1 MVGPNLQSRRQPNHV
16 LGKDNRNADHWNQS
30 IALFVLSFSFSE
42 HAVWT
47 GAESLYSH
55 HVLSTSNGPES
66 EYRQLVNR
74 ANKLRKMI
82 RQYEKGE
89 LEFEPDSP
97 IDILVWQ
104 LKTMDEYIYILKR
117 RASYEKITL

>member
-1 MVGPNLQSRRQPNHV
+1 MTLDKTVELMLSDDY
-16 LGKDNRNADHWNQS
+16 KDRFEA
-30 IALFVLSFSFSE
+30 
-42 HAVWT
+42 
-47 GAESLYSH
+47 
-55 HVLSTSNGPES
+55 

-82 RQYEKGE
+82 RQYENGE
-89 LEFEPDSP
+89 LEFEPESP

>member
-1 MVGPNLQSRRQPNHV
+1 MTLDKTVDLMLSDDY
-16 LGKDNRNADHWNQS
+16 KDRFEA
-30 IALFVLSFSFSE
+30 
-42 HAVWT
+42 
-47 GAESLYSH
+47 
-55 HVLSTSNGPES
+55 

-89 LEFEPDSP
+89 LDFEPECP

>member
-1 MVGPNLQSRRQPNHV
+1 MTLDKTVELMLSDDY
-16 LGKDNRNADHWNQS
+16 KDRFEA
-30 IALFVLSFSFSE
+30 
-42 HAVWT
+42 
-47 GAESLYSH
+47 
-55 HVLSTSNGPES
+55 

-117 RASYEKITL
+117 RASYEKIAL

>member
-1 MVGPNLQSRRQPNHV
+1 MTLDKTVDLMLSDDY
-16 LGKDNRNADHWNQS
+16 KDRFEA
-30 IALFVLSFSFSE
+30 
-42 HAVWT
+42 
-47 GAESLYSH
+47 
-55 HVLSTSNGPES
+55 

-89 LEFEPDSP
+89 LDFDPDSP

>member
-1 MVGPNLQSRRQPNHV
+1 MTLDKTVDLMLSDDY
-16 LGKDNRNADHWNQS
+16 KDRFEA
-30 IALFVLSFSFSE
+30 
-42 HAVWT
+42 
-47 GAESLYSH
+47 
-55 HVLSTSNGPES
+55 

-89 LEFEPDSP
+89 LDFDPEPP

-117 RASYEKITL
+117 RASYEKIAL

>member
-1 MVGPNLQSRRQPNHV
+1 MTLDKTVELMLSDDY
-16 LGKDNRNADHWNQS
+16 KDRFEA
-30 IALFVLSFSFSE
+30 
-42 HAVWT
+42 
-47 GAESLYSH
+47 
-55 HVLSTSNGPES
+55 

-82 RQYEKGE
+82 RQYENGE

-117 RASYEKITL
+117 RASYEKIAL

>member
-1 MVGPNLQSRRQPNHV
+1 MTLDKTVELMLSDDY
-16 LGKDNRNADHWNQS
+16 KDRFEA
-30 IALFVLSFSFSE
+30 
-42 HAVWT
+42 
-47 GAESLYSH
+47 
-55 HVLSTSNGPES
+55 

-89 LEFEPDSP
+89 LDFEPESP

-117 RASYEKITL
+117 RASYEKIAL

>member
-1 MVGPNLQSRRQPNHV
+1 MTLDKTVDLMLSDDY
-16 LGKDNRNADHWNQS
+16 KDRFEA
-30 IALFVLSFSFSE
+30 
-42 HAVWT
+42 
-47 GAESLYSH
+47 
-55 HVLSTSNGPES
+55 

-89 LEFEPDSP
+89 PESP

-117 RASYEKITL
+117 RAFYEKITL

>member
-1 MVGPNLQSRRQPNHV
+1 MTLDKTVELMLSDDY
-16 LGKDNRNADHWNQS
+16 KDRFEA
-30 IALFVLSFSFSE
+30 
-42 HAVWT
+42 
-47 GAESLYSH
+47 
-55 HVLSTSNGPES
+55 

-89 LEFEPDSP
+89 LEFDPESP

>member
-1 MVGPNLQSRRQPNHV
+1 MTLDKTVDLMLSDDY
-16 LGKDNRNADHWNQS
+16 KDRFEA
-30 IALFVLSFSFSE
+30 
-42 HAVWT
+42 
-47 GAESLYSH
+47 
-55 HVLSTSNGPES
+55 

>member
-1 MVGPNLQSRRQPNHV
+1 MTLDKTVDLMLSDDY
-16 LGKDNRNADHWNQS
+16 KDRFEA
-30 IALFVLSFSFSE
+30 
-42 HAVWT
+42 
-47 GAESLYSH
+47 
-55 HVLSTSNGPES
+55 

-89 LEFEPDSP
+89 LDFDPESP

>member
-1 MVGPNLQSRRQPNHV
+1 MTLDKTVDLMLSDDY
-16 LGKDNRNADHWNQS
+16 KDRFEA
-30 IALFVLSFSFSE
+30 
-42 HAVWT
+42 
-47 GAESLYSH
+47 
-55 HVLSTSNGPES
+55 

-89 LEFEPDSP
+89 LDFEPDSP

>member
-1 MVGPNLQSRRQPNHV
+1 MTLDKTVELMLSDDY
-16 LGKDNRNADHWNQS
+16 KDRFEA
-30 IALFVLSFSFSE
+30 
-42 HAVWT
+42 
-47 GAESLYSH
+47 
-55 HVLSTSNGPES
+55 

-89 LEFEPDSP
+89 LEFDPESP

-117 RASYEKITL
+117 RASYEKIAL

>member
-1 MVGPNLQSRRQPNHV
+1 MTLDKTVELMLSDDY
-16 LGKDNRNADHWNQS
+16 KDRFEA
-30 IALFVLSFSFSE
+30 
-42 HAVWT
+42 
-47 GAESLYSH
+47 
-55 HVLSTSNGPES
+55 

-89 LEFEPDSP
+89 LDFEPDSP

-104 LKTMDEYIYILKR
+104 LKTMDEYVYILKR
-117 RASYEKITL
+117 RASYEKIAL

>member
-1 MVGPNLQSRRQPNHV
+1 MTLDKTVDLMLSDDY
-16 LGKDNRNADHWNQS
+16 KDRFEA
-30 IALFVLSFSFSE
+30 
-42 HAVWT
+42 
-47 GAESLYSH
+47 
-55 HVLSTSNGPES
+55 

-89 LEFEPDSP
+89 LDFEPESP

-117 RASYEKITL
+117 RASYEKVTL

>member
-1 MVGPNLQSRRQPNHV
+1 MTLDKTVELMLSDDY
-16 LGKDNRNADHWNQS
+16 KDRFEA
-30 IALFVLSFSFSE
+30 
-42 HAVWT
+42 
-47 GAESLYSH
+47 
-55 HVLSTSNGPES
+55 

-104 LKTMDEYIYILKR
+104 LKAMDEYIYILKR
-117 RASYEKITL
+117 RASYEKIAL

>member
-1 MVGPNLQSRRQPNHV
+1 MTLDKTVELMLSDDY
-16 LGKDNRNADHWNQS
+16 KDRFEA
-30 IALFVLSFSFSE
+30 
-42 HAVWT
+42 
-47 GAESLYSH
+47 
-55 HVLSTSNGPES
+55 

-89 LEFEPDSP
+89 LKFEPDSP

-117 RASYEKITL
+117 RASYEKIAL

>member
-1 MVGPNLQSRRQPNHV
+1 MTLDKTVDLMLSDDY
-16 LGKDNRNADHWNQS
+16 KDRFEA
-30 IALFVLSFSFSE
+30 
-42 HAVWT
+42 
-47 GAESLYSH
+47 
-55 HVLSTSNGPES
+55 

-89 LEFEPDSP
+89 LDFDPESP

-117 RASYEKITL
+117 RASYEKIAL

>member
-1 MVGPNLQSRRQPNHV
+1 MTLDKTVELMLSDDY
-16 LGKDNRNADHWNQS
+16 KDR
-30 IALFVLSFSFSE
+30 FV
-42 HAVWT
+42 A
-47 GAESLYSH
+47 
-55 HVLSTSNGPES
+55 

-89 LEFEPDSP
+89 LEFEPESP

-117 RASYEKITL
+117 RASYEKIAL

>member
-1 MVGPNLQSRRQPNHV
+1 MTLDKTVDLMLSDDY
-16 LGKDNRNADHWNQS
+16 KDRFEA
-30 IALFVLSFSFSE
+30 
-42 HAVWT
+42 
-47 GAESLYSH
+47 
-55 HVLSTSNGPES
+55 

-89 LEFEPDSP
+89 LDFEPESP

-104 LKTMDEYIYILKR
+104 LKTMDEYVYILKR

>member
-1 MVGPNLQSRRQPNHV
+1 MTLDKTVDLMLSDDY
-16 LGKDNRNADHWNQS
+16 KDRFEA
-30 IALFVLSFSFSE
+30 
-42 HAVWT
+42 
-47 GAESLYSH
+47 
-55 HVLSTSNGPES
+55 
-66 EYRQLVNR
+66 EYRQLANR

-89 LEFEPDSP
+89 LDFEPESP

>member
-1 MVGPNLQSRRQPNHV
+1 MTLDKTVELMLSDDY
-16 LGKDNRNADHWNQS
+16 KDRFEA
-30 IALFVLSFSFSE
+30 
-42 HAVWT
+42 
-47 GAESLYSH
+47 
-55 HVLSTSNGPES
+55 

-89 LEFEPDSP
+89 LGFEPDSP

-117 RASYEKITL
+117 RASYEKIAL

>member
-1 MVGPNLQSRRQPNHV
+1 MTLDKTVELMLSDDY
-16 LGKDNRNADHWNQS
+16 KDRFEA
-30 IALFVLSFSFSE
+30 
-42 HAVWT
+42 
-47 GAESLYSH
+47 
-55 HVLSTSNGPES
+55 

>member
-1 MVGPNLQSRRQPNHV
+1 MTLDKTVDLMLSDDY
-16 LGKDNRNADHWNQS
+16 KDRFEA
-30 IALFVLSFSFSE
+30 
-42 HAVWT
+42 
-47 GAESLYSH
+47 
-55 HVLSTSNGPES
+55 

-89 LEFEPDSP
+89 LDFEPESP

>member
-1 MVGPNLQSRRQPNHV
+1 MTLDKTVELMLSDDY
-16 LGKDNRNADHWNQS
+16 KDRFEA
-30 IALFVLSFSFSE
+30 
-42 HAVWT
+42 
-47 GAESLYSH
+47 
-55 HVLSTSNGPES
+55 

-82 RQYEKGE
+82 RQYENGE
-89 LEFEPDSP
+89 LEFEPESP

-117 RASYEKITL
+117 RASYEKIAL

>member
-1 MVGPNLQSRRQPNHV
+1 MTLDKTVELMLSDDY
-16 LGKDNRNADHWNQS
+16 KDRFEA
-30 IALFVLSFSFSE
+30 
-42 HAVWT
+42 
-47 GAESLYSH
+47 
-55 HVLSTSNGPES
+55 

-89 LEFEPDSP
+89 LEFEPNSP

>member
-1 MVGPNLQSRRQPNHV
+1 MTLDKTVDLMLSDDY
-16 LGKDNRNADHWNQS
+16 KDR
-30 IALFVLSFSFSE
+30 FEV
-42 HAVWT
+42 
-47 GAESLYSH
+47 
-55 HVLSTSNGPES
+55 

-89 LEFEPDSP
+89 LDFEPESP

>member
-1 MVGPNLQSRRQPNHV
+1 MTLDKTVDLMLSDDY
-16 LGKDNRNADHWNQS
+16 KDRFEA
-30 IALFVLSFSFSE
+30 
-42 HAVWT
+42 
-47 GAESLYSH
+47 
-55 HVLSTSNGPES
+55 

-89 LEFEPDSP
+89 IDFEHATP

-117 RASYEKITL
+117 RASYEKVTL

>member
-1 MVGPNLQSRRQPNHV
+1 MTLDKTVDLMLSDDY
-16 LGKDNRNADHWNQS
+16 KDRFEA
-30 IALFVLSFSFSE
+30 
-42 HAVWT
+42 
-47 GAESLYSH
+47 
-55 HVLSTSNGPES
+55 

-89 LEFEPDSP
+89 LDFEPESP

-117 RASYEKITL
+117 RASYEKIAL

>member
-1 MVGPNLQSRRQPNHV
+1 MTLDKTVELMLSDDY
-16 LGKDNRNADHWNQS
+16 KDRFEA
-30 IALFVLSFSFSE
+30 
-42 HAVWT
+42 
-47 GAESLYSH
+47 
-55 HVLSTSNGPES
+55 
-66 EYRQLVNR
+66 EYRQLVHR

-117 RASYEKITL
+117 RASYEKIVL

>member
-1 MVGPNLQSRRQPNHV
+1 MTLDKTVDLMLSDDY
-16 LGKDNRNADHWNQS
+16 KNRFEA
-30 IALFVLSFSFSE
+30 
-42 HAVWT
+42 
-47 GAESLYSH
+47 
-55 HVLSTSNGPES
+55 

-89 LEFEPDSP
+89 LDFEPESP

>member
-1 MVGPNLQSRRQPNHV
+1 MTFDKTVELMLSDDY
-16 LGKDNRNADHWNQS
+16 KDRFEA
-30 IALFVLSFSFSE
+30 
-42 HAVWT
+42 
-47 GAESLYSH
+47 
-55 HVLSTSNGPES
+55 

-89 LEFEPDSP
+89 LEFEPNSP
-97 IDILVWQ
+97 IDIFVWQ

>member
-1 MVGPNLQSRRQPNHV
+1 MTLDKTVELMLSDDY
-16 LGKDNRNADHWNQS
+16 KDRFEA
-30 IALFVLSFSFSE
+30 
-42 HAVWT
+42 
-47 GAESLYSH
+47 
-55 HVLSTSNGPES
+55 

-74 ANKLRKMI
+74 ANKLRKVI